1 MVKKAF
7 IVTIIGI
14 ILSATLVQS
23 QAELDSYIEML
34 RSDLKTEK
42 ISIITEVM
50 KFTEEE
56 ATAFWPVYREY
67 DLELNKLFD
76 QRIAL
81 IKDYAENFDAMTGEK
96 AKDLIN
102 TALKIE
108 DKREKELPEAGL
120 FLLKD
125 HETGEEFYVDFSSS
139 QTRKR
144 FQDDLEKTET
154 ELLGLFKKYN
164 IDFISIE
171 NEDNYEKPLFDF
183 FLARKRKF
191 TR

>member
-102 TALKIE
+102 NALKIE
-108 DKREKELPEAGL
+108 DKRIGL
-120 FLLKD
+120 KKK
-125 HETGEEFYVDFSSS
+125 Y
-139 QTRKR
+139 
-144 FQDDLEKTET
+144 
-154 ELLGLFKKYN
+154 FKKFDKVIGSIN
-164 IDFISIE
+164 AAKFIQLERQMNLLIDVQIATGI
-171 NEDNYEKPLFDF
+171 PLVPD
-183 FLARKRKF
+183 AV
-191 TR
+191 TPEEAEE